1 MRAWVFYV
9 FSSVSYL
16 CRHPSRQGTR
26 SEART
31 ALCPGACG
39 CWLLLDEKG
48 AQAVFC
54 QCHGV
59 LGPLVPVCALVGEQ
73 CWSSCLPAPL
83 SQSMALPNSQCQR
96 LTWGG
101 LLTKTFKNALL
112 WGGFMGFQPHLKDWV
127 VVLLGGLFPCST
139 CGTYSVQIGY
149 TSETRPCSFSTLTFL
164 SKEDLI
170 PSLILDEIY
179 NQILGCHTILG
190 PGFQEPCDRALPGAL
205 VLEEKSHETAEA
217 SPEAF
222 W

>member
-9 FSSVSYL
+9 FSSVPYL
-16 CRHPSRQGTR
+16 RRHPSLQDTR
-26 SEART
+26 SEECT

-39 CWLLLDEKG
+39 CRLLLDDKG

-54 QCHGV
+54 LCPGV
-59 LGPLVPVCALVGEQ
+59 LGPLAPVCALVAEQ
-73 CWSSCLPAPL
+73 CWSPCLPAPL
-83 SQSMALPNSQCQR
+83 SQPTALPSSQGQR
-96 LTWGG
+96 LTWWG
-101 LLTKTFKNALL
+101 LLTETLKNALL
-112 WGGFMGFQPHLKDWV
+112 WSGFIGFQPHLEDQA

-139 CGTYSVQIGY
+139 CGTYSVRIGC
-149 TSETRPCSFSTLTFL
+149 TSETRSCSSSTLTFL

-170 PSLILDEIY
+170 PSLILDEIC

-190 PGFQEPCDRALPGAL
+190 PGFQEPCDRALPRAL
-205 VLEEKSHETAEA
+205 VLEGKSHETAEA